1 MSNYLEYI
9 VKEEDNLG
17 RIDKFI
23 AELDNELS
31 RSTIKKLIDEKKV
44 FINETHVKASYKV
57 KVGDLLEVSE
67 LDLTESEITPTK
79 MKLDIVY
86 EDDDVLVVNKPSGLV
101 VHPAPGHYSDTLVNG
116 LMYHIKSLSDI
127 NGEARPGII
136 HRIDKDTSGLLMVA
150 KNNYSHLKLSEE
162 LKDHK
167 TKREY
172 IALVDGVIKNKR
184 GKINAPIGRSKQNRL
199 KMDVVSSG
207 KDAVTYFEVLE
218 NFEDKTLIKCILET
232 GRTHQIRVHLAYIN
246 HPVVGDFIYGSA
258 KVNEFGQY
266 LHAKTL
272 GFTHPRTKQLL
283 VFDSELPKEFEKL
296 LKTLRN

>member
-1 MSNYLEYI
+1 MDNYLEYI
-9 VKEEDNLG
+9 VKKTDNLI

-23 AELDNELS
+23 SIIDKDLS
-31 RSTIKKLIDEKKV
+31 RSTIKKLIDDDLV
-44 FINETHVKASYKV
+44 LINSNPVKASYKV
-57 KVGDLLEVSE
+57 KVDDLIEVTEVDFSE
-67 LDLTESEITPTK
+67 TDIIATK
-79 MKLDIVY
+79 MDLDIVY

-101 VHPAPGHYSDTLVNG
+101 VHPAPGHYQDTLVNG

-127 NGEARPGII
+127 NGELRPGII

-150 KNNYSHLKLSEE
+150 KNNKSHSILAEE
-162 LKDHK
+162 LKNKK

-172 IALVDGVIKNKR
+172 IALVEGVIKNKR
-184 GKINAPIGRSKQNRL
+184 GKINAPIGRSKSNRL

-207 KDAVTYFEVLE
+207 KPAITYFEVLDT
-218 NFEDKTLIKCILET
+218 FKDMTLIKCILET

-246 HPVVGDFIYGSA
+246 HPVVGDYIYGSS

-272 GFTHPRTKQLL
+272 GFTHPTTKEKMQ
-283 VFDSELPKEFEKL
+283 FDSELPKEFNELIDKQ
-296 LKTLRN
+296 N